1 MLHNLLVHIP
11 KNAVIARYKE
21 IAPGKFAV
29 VTPGGKV
36 LAPSFYDLRN
46 SFEFYSSIFGS
57 GSWVALVPKS
67 KPTQPALF

>member
-11 KNAVIARYKE
+11 QNAVIARYKE

-36 LAPSFYDLRN
+36 LAPSFYHLRN
-46 SFEFYSSIFGS
+46 TFDFYSSIFGS
-57 GSWVALVPKS
+57 GSWVALTPKAT
-67 KPTQPALF
+67 PTQPKLF